1 MYSEENPQDF
11 RLPVP
16 CLYSGERV
24 MLLLSAEASFKPGG
38 PFFGEFT
45 SEHFSQGFIFGCP
58 SLAYEG
64 SGYPIFRAE
73 LSVGIIGIYG
83 IGSHASYPNA
93 HKLLLHTDTVLKAYT
108 LIERLERDVLDER
121 YSVYLYVVDFCTELN
136 GLCFLTSYDGTYIMT
151 VNAHNTVIDLPAF
164 KHFLFLYKTFPT
176 MESRF

>member
-1 MYSEENPQDF
+1 MVLKITNLHILRHLSIY
-11 RLPVP
+11 RL
-16 CLYSGERV
+16 Y
-24 MLLLSAEASFKPGG
+24 LLECY
-38 PFFGEFT
+38 T
-45 SEHFSQGFIFGCP
+45 VDNQRCTHTCI
-58 SLAYEG
+58 
-64 SGYPIFRAE
+64 E
-73 LSVGIIGIYG
+73 LSVGIISIYG
-83 IGSHASYPNA
+83 VGSHASYPNA